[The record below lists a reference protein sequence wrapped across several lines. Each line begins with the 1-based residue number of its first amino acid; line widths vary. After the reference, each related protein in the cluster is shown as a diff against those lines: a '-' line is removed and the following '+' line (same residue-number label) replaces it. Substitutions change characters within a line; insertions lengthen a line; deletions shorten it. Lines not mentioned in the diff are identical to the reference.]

1 MALGQISTATILIDI
16 RIQDIEILKVGSHLE
31 NALFAKVQ
39 GIPISQMKIRKI
51 NRNTLP
57 EPQDYKEDP
66 N

>member
-51 NRNTLP
+51 KRNTLP
-57 EPQDYKEDP
+57 EPQDHKEDP

>member
-51 NRNTLP
+51 NNPSCYLGMKIDKNP
-57 EPQDYKEDP
+57 
-66 N
+66 